1 MLQKENNIKQIN
13 LKLLT
18 KDLTKLG
25 HKIVTKILKI
35 LKKSLRLSRREFQS
49 SVKTRRK
56 FC

>member
-49 SVKTRRK
+49 SVKTRSK